1 MKNKDMFKTLSF
13 PLWIIVLVVGLPL
26 FAETIYTPSLPNIAI
41 ELNSTP
47 PIVEFTLT
55 IYLIGFAIGTFFWGH
70 LSDRIGRK
78 NSLLSGLIFFILGCI
93 FCYYSYS
100 ITELMISRFIQAFG
114 GSAGSVLGQAI
125 CRDAFTGAKLGKV
138 YSIIGVAL
146 SIFPAI
152 GPLTGGI
159 IAEHDT
165 WHSIFIVLS
174 AFGVLAAIFVIIM
187 LPETLTKDN
196 RKNIPITGVMLQMR
210 QDRKVLGFAVIIGI
224 CNGILFSYFAEGAF
238 YLIKL
243 LGLSPS
249 QYGFSFTMI
258 AVSAMLGG
266 LISNRLQGLI
276 PQIKIMKYGILV
288 MVFSTICFT
297 VFIMIYHFNSTLSES
312 VLIRIIIISQMI
324 LRVGATMVVG
334 NALSLGLADYTK
346 CIGTASSIFNF
357 IYYMLISLCTFIMG
371 ALHDGTLIPMPLYF
385 LCLTLLMFY
394 IYKIITKELPVRTEP
409 LQIINSTDI

>member
-1 MKNKDMFKTLSF
+1 MDNSAGD
-13 PLWIIVLVVGLPL
+13 WIAT
-26 FAETIYTPSLPNIAI
+26 FCAETIYTPSLPNIAI

-238 YLIKL
+238 YLIL
-243 LGLSPS
+243 
-249 QYGFSFTMI
+249 
-258 AVSAMLGG
+258 
-266 LISNRLQGLI
+266 
-276 PQIKIMKYGILV
+276 
-288 MVFSTICFT
+288 
-297 VFIMIYHFNSTLSES
+297 
-312 VLIRIIIISQMI
+312 
-324 LRVGATMVVG
+324 
-334 NALSLGLADYTK
+334 
-346 CIGTASSIFNF
+346 
-357 IYYMLISLCTFIMG
+357 
-371 ALHDGTLIPMPLYF
+371 
-385 LCLTLLMFY
+385 
-394 IYKIITKELPVRTEP
+394 
-409 LQIINSTDI
+409 